1 MPAGWEGAGLGAV
14 PREAFVGVV
23 WVGRPAGKLE
33 PGHLDSGGK
42 SLPWRS
48 YLESRD
54 TPQERAYFGGSWCT
68 LSERILKLFP
78 IIVIYF
84 SFTEPAVV
92 LKIEKQCIS
101 LLL

>member
-1 MPAGWEGAGLGAV
+1 M
-14 PREAFVGVV
+14 GVV
-23 WVGRPAGKLE
+23 WVGHPAGKLVA
-33 PGHLDSGGK
+33 GHLDSEGK
-42 SLPWRS
+42 RLPRRS
-48 YLESRD
+48 YLEFGD

-84 SFTEPAVV
+84 SFTEPAVF
-92 LKIEKQCIS
+92 LKIEMQCIS